1 MGRTADRSRRRRV
14 GRQNNESGGNR
25 MERSVERLLA
35 PLGWLMAIDLIGMM
49 MLTVVDVIGRYI
61 FNNPIPGSAEV
72 IGLMMGVLVF
82 GTLPLASLRNEHI
95 LIDVLDNFLFPGARK
110 RVQQVVFQ
118 FASAMV
124 MAFIA
129 WRLWIKAAE
138 LASYRDTTMFL
149 QVPLA
154 PMAYF
159 MAVLS
164 GVTALVLLFL
174 SYEALRGR
182 LTTGHGSD
190 VTNQAA
196 G

>member
-1 MGRTADRSRRRRV
+1 
-14 GRQNNESGGNR
+14 
-25 MERSVERLLA
+25 MERSVGRLLA
-35 PLGWLMAIDLIGMM
+35 PLGWLMAIDLLAMM
-49 MLTVVDVIGRYI
+49 LLTVVDVIGRYV

-82 GTLPLASLRNEHI
+82 GTLPLASYRNEHI
-95 LIDVLDNFLFPGARK
+95 LIDVLDNFLYPGARK

-118 FASAMV
+118 FASAV
-124 MAFIA
+124 IVGFVA
-129 WRLWIKAAE
+129 WRLWVKAGE
-138 LASYRDTTMFL
+138 LASYHDATMFL
-149 QVPLA
+149 QLPLA

-164 GVTALVLLFL
+164 AITALVLLHL
-174 SYEALRGR
+174 SYEAARGR
-182 LTTGHGSD
+182 VAGHGSD

>member
-1 MGRTADRSRRRRV
+1 V

-118 FASAMV
+118 FASALV
-124 MAFIA
+124 VAFIA
-129 WRLWIKAAE
+129 WRLWVKAAE
-138 LASYRDTTMFL
+138 LASYRDATMFL

-159 MAVLS
+159 MAILS
-164 GVTALVLLFL
+164 GVTALVLLYL